1 MLKDIHSF
9 EYIGETKGFEKGIE
23 KGLKKGKTEIAQKMK
38 AKNMPIEEIVEL
50 TGLTKEE
57 VEKL

>member
-1 MLKDIHSF
+1 M
-9 EYIGETKGFEKGIE
+9 EKGVE
-23 KGLKKGKTEIAQKMK
+23 KAKIEIAKKMK